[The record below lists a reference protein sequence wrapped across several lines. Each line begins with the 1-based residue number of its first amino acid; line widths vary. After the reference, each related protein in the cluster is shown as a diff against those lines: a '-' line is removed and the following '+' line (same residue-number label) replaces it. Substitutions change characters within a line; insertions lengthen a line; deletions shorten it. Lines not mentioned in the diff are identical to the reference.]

1 MLEKVFTKRNC
12 KLNIVFFQFLSRKI
26 PATKKI
32 ILECCEQLK
41 GKKNMRPA
49 QLKQLEK
56 LKNKVRKLKVEVVK
70 K

>member
-32 ILECCEQLK
+32 ILDQNYK
-41 GKKNMRPA
+41 VITKKIMCYLR
-49 QLKQLEK
+49 
-56 LKNKVRKLKVEVVK
+56 VELVLHQ
-70 K
+70 